1 MIQNHPCRY
10 LLKKNEN
17 VSKKKKKKDMA
28 GIFTEVLLIMAKI
41 NKTEQSNPNNYQQ

>member
-17 VSKKKKKKDMA
+17 VSKKKKKKTWQEYSQK
-28 GIFTEVLLIMAKI
+28 F
-41 NKTEQSNPNNYQQ
+41 Y